1 MSFTIIYFTDDGFTI
16 NQLSLIGI
24 EMNGKRKKAIASIVN
39 QYGVEILGESKGC
52 HNYFK
57 IMLYKN
63 MFTHIISSLVLL

>member
-52 HNYFK
+52 HN
-57 IMLYKN
+57 
-63 MFTHIISSLVLL
+63 